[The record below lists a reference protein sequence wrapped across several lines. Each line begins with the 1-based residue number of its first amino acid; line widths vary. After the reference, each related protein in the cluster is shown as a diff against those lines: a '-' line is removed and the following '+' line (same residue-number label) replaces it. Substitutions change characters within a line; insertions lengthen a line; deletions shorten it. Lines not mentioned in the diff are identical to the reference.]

1 MDKKD
6 KHYGKNTKTNEISEL
21 YKNNVFFINS
31 DTE

>member
-6 KHYGKNTKTNEISEL
+6 KHYGKNTKTNIISEL